1 MRISEQGVSLIKKFE
16 GLRLTAYKC
25 PTGYWTI
32 GWGHTYGVKS
42 GQKITKEQAEVYLK
56 QDLVVAEDA
65 VDKLVSTPLNQGMY
79 DALVSFVFNLGAVRF
94 KNSTLLRR
102 LNQGA
107 YDLVPDEFLRW
118 VYGTVDGKTQKLPG
132 LVERR
137 TAEKEMFVKAYEAEK
152 PKNE

>member
-1 MRISEQGVSLIKKFE
+1 MRISEQGVRLIKRFE

-137 TAEKEMFVKAYEAEK
+137 TAEKEMFLKAYEAEK

>member
-1 MRISEQGVSLIKKFE
+1 MRISEQGVRLIKRFE

-32 GWGHTYGVKS
+32 GWGHTYGVKA

-137 TAEKEMFVKAYEAEK
+137 TAEKEMFLKAYEAEK

>member
-1 MRISEQGVSLIKKFE
+1 MRISEQGVRLIKRFE

-32 GWGHTYGVKS
+32 GWGHTYNVKP

-137 TAEKEMFVKAYEAEK
+137 TAEKEMFVKAYETEK

>member
-1 MRISEQGVSLIKKFE
+1 MRISEQGVRLIKKFE

-137 TAEKEMFVKAYEAEK
+137 TAEKEMFLKAYETEK

>member
-1 MRISEQGVSLIKKFE
+1 MRISEQGVRLIKKFE

-137 TAEKEMFVKAYEAEK
+137 TAEKEMFLKAYEAEK

>member
-1 MRISEQGVSLIKKFE
+1 MRISEQGVRLIKRFE

-32 GWGHTYGVKS
+32 GWGHTYGVKP

-137 TAEKEMFVKAYEAEK
+137 TAEKEMFLKAYEAEK

>member
-1 MRISEQGVSLIKKFE
+1 MRISEQGVRLIKKFE

-137 TAEKEMFVKAYEAEK
+137 TAEKEMFVKAYETEK

>member
-1 MRISEQGVSLIKKFE
+1 MRISEQGVRLIKRFE
-16 GLRLTAYKC
+16 GLKLNAYKC

-32 GWGHTYGVKS
+32 GWGHTYGVKP

-137 TAEKEMFVKAYEAEK
+137 TAEKEMFLKAYEAEK

>member
-1 MRISEQGVSLIKKFE
+1 MRISEQGVRLIKKFE
-16 GLRLTAYKC
+16 GLRLTSYKC

-137 TAEKEMFVKAYEAEK
+137 TAEKEMFVKAYETEK